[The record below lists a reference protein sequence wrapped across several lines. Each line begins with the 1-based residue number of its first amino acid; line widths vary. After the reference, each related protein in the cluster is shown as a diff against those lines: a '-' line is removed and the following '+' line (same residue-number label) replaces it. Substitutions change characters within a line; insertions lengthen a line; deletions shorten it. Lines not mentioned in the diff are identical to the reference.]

1 MSDDRCELLCLDLP
15 RAEKLRK
22 ERLGRRRADELAAGA
37 KALGDPTRL
46 VIAAALRDGDELC
59 VCDLSWVAERSEN
72 LVSHHVRALRS
83 AGLVRS
89 RRDGKMVMYQLTTRG
104 RELLDVVV
112 GDPARARARK
122 LLRCPLLPPRP
133 IPAPRWPA

>member
-15 RAEKLRK
+15 RAEKLRE

-112 GDPARARARK
+112 GDPARA
-122 LLRCPLLPPRP
+122 
-133 IPAPRWPA
+133 